1 MTREDADGRSGVTR
15 GALATNGRVA
25 LILAKRGLR
34 QALRRPQFLAPLVI
48 FPSLMLAANTGG
60 AGRATELPGFPEVHG
75 FLDFELAGA
84 ILQSAMLA
92 GVSGGIALALDF
104 EIGFTDRL
112 FAAPI
117 SRYTIIAG
125 RVLATAA
132 MGLGTGVWFLIG
144 GLLFGAHIEGGVLG
158 AVVMLVLSCIAAAA
172 FAALASA
179 LAIGAAKA
187 SVVQGIFPI
196 VFVILFLSTAFFPED
211 LLLEPAR
218 TIAIYNP
225 LSLIADGIRGVIID
239 DVDAGDVGKAL
250 GGILIV
256 GAAGLGLS
264 AMTLRRRVQQG

>member
-1 MTREDADGRSGVTR
+1 MR
-15 GALATNGRVA
+15 GGLGTNGRVA
-25 LILAKRGLR
+25 LMLAKRGWR

-60 AGRATELPGFPEVHG
+60 AGRATALPGFPEVRG

-84 ILQSAMLA
+84 MMQSGMLA

-104 EIGFTDRL
+104 EIGFIDRL

-132 MGLGTGVWFLIG
+132 MGVLTGIWFIAG
-144 GLLFGAHIEGGVLG
+144 GLIFGAHIQGGVPGVL
-158 AVVMLVLSCIAAAA
+158 ALLVLSSTAAAA
-172 FAALASA
+172 FAGLASA

-196 VFVILFLSTAFFPED
+196 VFVVLFLSTAFFPKE
-211 LLLEPAR
+211 LLLEPSK
-218 TIAIYNP
+218 TIARLNP
-225 LSLIADGIRGVIID
+225 MSFIADGIRGVIID
-239 DVDAGDVGKAL
+239 NLDAADVGKAL
-250 GGILIV
+250 SGIAIV
-256 GAAGLGLS
+256 AVIGLGLT
-264 AMTLRRRVQQG
+264 AVTLRRRVQTG

>member
-1 MTREDADGRSGVTR
+1 MTAA
-15 GALATNGRVA
+15 ALTLNGRVT
-25 LILAKRGLR
+25 LSLAKRGLR

-84 ILQSAMLA
+84 MMQSTMLA

-117 SRYTIIAG
+117 SRYAIIAR
-125 RVLATAA
+125 RVAATAVL
-132 MGLGTGVWFLIG
+132 GLMTGIWFLVG
-144 GLLFGAHIEGGVLG
+144 GLIFGAQTESGVGG
-158 AVVMLVLSCIAAAA
+158 AVVILVISCIAAAA
-172 FAALASA
+172 FATLASA

-196 VFVILFLSTAFFPED
+196 VFVILFLSTAFFPQA
-211 LLLEPAR
+211 LLLEPAG
-218 TIAIYNP
+218 TIAQLNP
-225 LSLIADGIRGVIID
+225 LSLIADGLRGPII
-239 DVDAGDVGKAL
+239 GDLQAAAIGKAL
-250 GGILIV
+250 GGIAIV
-256 GAAGLGLS
+256 GSIGLGLS
-264 AMTLRRRVQQG
+264 AFTLRRRIRTG